1 MGFEALQDTI
11 PDWAFEDL
19 TEMIGGPKKEGQTQN
34 IRFADKADEGGHVA
48 AIDVDPSSTR
58 LLEACFLLAQYA
70 SWINDHAM
78 PAFCP
83 VAHELT
89 HVNERS
95 R

>member
-1 MGFEALQDTI
+1 
-11 PDWAFEDL
+11 
-19 TEMIGGPKKEGQTQN
+19 
-34 IRFADKADEGGHVA
+34 
-48 AIDVDPSSTR
+48 
-58 LLEACFLLAQYA
+58 LLAQYA